1 MAGRFILR
9 VLAFVVLV
17 GLVSAG
23 IFFGIPNNQKAY
35 LAALQ
40 DKQARLDSLQAS
52 GKPKMVL
59 IGGSNVAFGLNSR
72 SLEQAF
78 GLPVVNMA
86 THAGLRYEYMIR
98 QVSAYPRPGDVYLI
112 FPEFSQMY
120 EPLSVGTP
128 ILYQSLE
135 VFPQGYAYC
144 NQDGLLG
151 PVKLRANAFVEII
164 QLKVKRS
171 LGRAMGM
178 TEKNAY
184 QRSVFDHY
192 GDIWTPMTLKSRYKQ
207 DDKHMEKDRGALPDE
222 DFVRLTNDFAQMAKA
237 KGATVLFLF
246 PAVAEAK
253 WDTGVGQVTQDY
265 LKKHLALPIV
275 NNPADYVYANDL
287 FFDTKYHT
295 TQHGREIRTDQTIRD
310 LQGYLSAP

>member
-1 MAGRFILR
+1 MAGRFIVR
-9 VLAFVVLV
+9 VLAFSALV
-17 GLVSAG
+17 GLVSAAL
-23 IFFGIPNNQKAY
+23 FFGIPDNQKAY

-72 SLEQAF
+72 KLEQAF

-98 QVSAYPRPGDVYLI
+98 QVSDYPRPGDVYLI
-112 FPEFSQMY
+112 FPEYSQMY

-207 DDKHMEKDRGALPDE
+207 DDKHMEKDRGLLPSE
-222 DFVRLTNDFAQMAKA
+222 DFVRLTNDFAEQAKA
-237 KGATVLFLF
+237 QGATVLFLF

-253 WDTGVGQVTQDY
+253 WDLEVARVTEKF
-265 LKKHLALPIV
+265 LKEELRLPIV
-275 NNPADYVYANDL
+275 NDPADYVFANEL

-295 TQHGREIRTDQTIRD
+295 TQQGREIRTDQTIAD
-310 LQGYLSAP
+310 LENFLSGR